1 MFSLH
6 ILHKNAGKGSGM
18 EDFAYIKANA
28 WSLRPGEIRGKLVA
42 VEKTKYGTN
51 RYYYDESDNSYW
63 YASEGTEKFHKE
75 MKEKEKERKRC
86 SRESKSGFAKSREQ
100 SA

>member
-1 MFSLH
+1 
-6 ILHKNAGKGSGM
+6 M

-28 WSLRPGEIRGKLVA
+28 WSLRPGETRGKLA
-42 VEKTKYGTN
+42 EVEKTKYGIN

-63 YASEGTEKFHKE
+63 YASERTEKFHEE

-86 SRESKSGFAKSREQ
+86 SRELKSGLKRE